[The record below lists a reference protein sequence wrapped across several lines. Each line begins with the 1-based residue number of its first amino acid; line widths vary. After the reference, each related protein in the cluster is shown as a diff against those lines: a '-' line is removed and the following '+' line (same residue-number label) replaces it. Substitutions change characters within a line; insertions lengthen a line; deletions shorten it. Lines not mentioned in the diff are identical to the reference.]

1 VAEAGLKMEDGNI
14 DRIFENMVRILP
26 LLHKRLLRMDLGG
39 VTGNLT
45 RLHLAIMGMLSE
57 GSLTVS
63 ELARMSS
70 MPKSQ
75 ITHLIDKLVK
85 LGVLERRL
93 DAKDRR
99 VINLALTDHG
109 GVLLGELKQKVKQN
123 IKDKLSGLT
132 PDELADM
139 SAALET
145 LKEIGAK
152 L

>member
-1 VAEAGLKMEDGNI
+1 MKMEDGNI
-14 DRIFENMVRILP
+14 DRIFENMARILP

-57 GSLTVS
+57 GSVTVS

-75 ITHLIDKLVK
+75 ITHLIDKLVE
-85 LGVLERRL
+85 LGVLERRQ

-109 GVLLGELKQKVKQN
+109 RVLLGEVRQKVKQN